1 MRRAAADAGLAGLPM
16 AVAAVLA
23 VWSINFGLPYL
34 FRPDEDVLV
43 GRSVRMAAEGSLD
56 PLFQNWPPLVF
67 YLLAA
72 AEAVVAAFG
81 GGTLQGA
88 VGGDPSAAYLT
99 GRLLSAAA
107 TVAMVGFT
115 YLAGRHAYG
124 RTAGG
129 IAALILA
136 VAPLAVR
143 QAHFA
148 TTDAVQAALV
158 AAALWAALRANGPR
172 GILVAGAL
180 CGLAAAAKYS
190 GGVALV
196 AVFVLAFTGEE
207 RRRRVQMAVLG
218 ALVAFAVPG
227 SIMLLHPVE
236 YLGGLAFLGGNAYG
250 VHHQVP
256 IGLIYHP
263 TVSLPFG
270 LGLSAYALAI
280 AGIGVAA
287 GRRERADLA
296 LLAYVAVF
304 IALNAPSREV
314 FFRYMLPL
322 LPALAMLAGGVM
334 RVLRGRARRL
344 GPAAAVVLLLPSA
357 YASIQTDRLLGM
369 TDTRRVA
376 AQWMDANLPPGTGLK
391 EPYYGGPY
399 YDQGVVDA
407 NRRWVDDPLAAGFRQ
422 GRYTTRYRINPPDPD
437 VTLVASDPP
446 AQFPVASEPG
456 AAAVFLPYSGD
467 PPAGAVYDTLDS
479 FYLPI
484 WGFGSIER
492 PGPAIAIYRR

>member
-1 MRRAAADAGLAGLPM
+1 M
-16 AVAAVLA
+16 AVAAALA
-23 VWSINFGLPYL
+23 FWSIDFGLPFL

-43 GRSVRMAAEGSLD
+43 GRSVRMAADGSLD

-67 YLLAA
+67 YIVAS

-88 VGGDPSAAYLT
+88 VGADPSAAYLT
-99 GRLLSAAA
+99 GRVVSALA

-115 YLAGRHAYG
+115 YLAGRQAYG
-124 RTAGG
+124 RSAGV
-129 IAALILA
+129 IAALIVA

-158 AAALWAALRANGPR
+158 AAALCAGLRATGRR
-172 GILVAGAL
+172 GFVVAGAL

-196 AVFVLAFTGEE
+196 AVLVLALRGEDG
-207 RRRRVQMAVLG
+207 RRNAIQAVAG
-218 ALVAFAVPG
+218 AAVAFAVPG
-227 SIMLLHPVE
+227 SVMILHPRD
-236 YLGGLAFLGGNAYG
+236 YLGGLAFLGGNAFA
-250 VHHQVP
+250 VARPVP

-263 TVSLPFG
+263 TISLPFG
-270 LGLSAYALAI
+270 IGLGAYALAL
-280 AGIGVAA
+280 AGIAVAA
-287 GRRERADLA
+287 WRRDRADTA
-296 LLAYVAVF
+296 LLVYVAVF
-304 IALNAPSREV
+304 LALNALSREV

-322 LPALAMLAGGVM
+322 LPALAVLAGGAP
-334 RVLRGRARRL
+334 RVLGARAPWL
-344 GPAAAVVLLLPSA
+344 GPAAAALLVLPSA

-369 TDTRRVA
+369 TDTRRQA
-376 AQWMDANLPPGTGLK
+376 AEWMDANLPAGAAVK

-399 YDQGVVDA
+399 YDQGVVDD

-422 GRYTTRYRINPPDPD
+422 GRYTTRYRISSADPD
-437 VTLVASDPP
+437 VTLAASGPP
-446 AQFPVASEPG
+446 VQAPLPARPG
-456 AAAVFLPYSGD
+456 AAATFRPYRGE
-467 PPAGAVYDTLDS
+467 PPTGAVYDTLDS

-492 PGPAIAIYRR
+492 PGPAIAVYRR